1 MAYEHQTQ
9 RCRLHLIDERCH
21 PFVPDRVAN
30 KLDVLV
36 TVLEAGR
43 SSGGY
48 FSQEDGFKE
57 RKNPQSKSGM

>member
-9 RCRLHLIDERCH
+9 RCGLYLIDEQCH
-21 PFVPDRVAN
+21 PFVPGRVAN

-36 TVLEAGR
+36 TMLEVGR
-43 SSGGY
+43 SPGGY

-57 RKNPQSKSGM
+57 RKNPQSKSSM